1 VVATVHL
8 HVLHHSLDPFGIV
21 LAGLAIAVVI
31 VLAGLVGARLVRNNT
46 DTTPPEPGTGTGSEL
61 SAPDA

>member
-1 VVATVHL
+1 MVATVHL

-31 VLAGLVGARLVRNNT
+31 VLAGLVGARLVRKKA
-46 DTTPPEPGTGTGSEL
+46 DTVPPEPGNGTEL
-61 SAPDA
+61 TAPDA

>member
-1 VVATVHL
+1 MVAAVHL

-31 VLAGLVGARLVRNNT
+31 VLAGLVGARLVRKKT
-46 DTTPPEPGTGTGSEL
+46 DTVPPQRGTGAEL
-61 SAPDA
+61 RAPNA